1 MTIENVLRREDHF
14 QERGPSFMERAS
26 QFVGQVCKPS
36 SDHANAPQTPR
47 STASSRATPRSG
59 IWQNNGAD
67 SREEA
72 KRKVIAGIIAAV
84 FFVLSLYW
92 IEPGWRERS
101 PLRWPHAAA
110 ANLRTSPVTV
120 PDHERLRTGSSRAH
134 AESPLPPPPPL
145 PLPPEDR
152 PSPEDQF
159 ASDDRDMREEIARL
173 EQDEAGLVTKQHA
186 LVTAVASNLAKAS
199 LLKATEEGQTRGP
212 TEGQHLAVLA
222 SRKQQLKRGPNVA
235 TGGAEA
241 GDCVCVCVCVCVRAC
256 PAHAS
261 MCS

>member
-1 MTIENVLRREDHF
+1 MTNGNVLRREDHF
-14 QERGPSFMERAS
+14 RERAPSFMERAF
-26 QFVGQVCKPS
+26 QFVRQVCQPFS
-36 SDHANAPQTPR
+36 GHANAPQTPR
-47 STASSRATPRSG
+47 STASSRGTPRSG
-59 IWQNNGAD
+59 IWQNDGAD

-72 KRKVIAGIIAAV
+72 KRKVLAGIIAAI

-101 PLRWPHAAA
+101 PLRLPQAAA
-110 ANLRTSPVTV
+110 ANPQISPVTV

-134 AESPLPPPPPL
+134 AESPLPPAPPV
-145 PLPPEDR
+145 PLPPEHR

-159 ASDDRDMREEIARL
+159 ASDDRDMRQEIARL

-199 LLKATEEGQTRGP
+199 LLKATEEGQARGP

-222 SRKQQLKRGPNVA
+222 SRKQQLKHEPDVA
-235 TGGAEA
+235 AGGAEA
-241 GDCVCVCVCVCVRAC
+241 GDCFGVRVCVRVRAC
-256 PAHAS
+256 ARFHV
-261 MCS
+261 